1 MKQPYLYFGR
11 KGYMAR
17 AAIASGD
24 YSGTAMTIANA
35 MMLPADVA
43 SGVLK
48 PALELTHRAVD
59 AQTSKRSAIVIAAGP
74 RPGTPAFT
82 GGNAFANIVAGE
94 VSILDS
100 STGCFIDGTNEL
112 NINVVGTDGGIT
124 PTANDFIYLEEVA
137 VSVAGDPTASAVLPF
152 NTTGADICLPAS
164 SFISAQPLAYTAG
177 GGIHWDGTAQDATQL
192 IFKPLKP
199 QAGGGVKTISI
210 IHTANK
216 YKEICE
222 AMQDLCNSQVTE
234 EAIKVHHLTASGQV
248 LHNAFSSR
256 GIRVYGMSIA

>member
-11 KGYMAR
+11 KGYYAF
-17 AAIASGD
+17 AGIADGD
-24 YSGTAMTIANA
+24 YSGTALTIANSL
-35 MMLPADVA
+35 MLPADIDVSTA
-43 SGVLK
+43 STG
-48 PALELTHRAVD
+48 LELTHRAVD
-59 AQTSKRSAIVIAAGP
+59 AQASAKRSAIVVAAGP
-74 RPGTPAFT
+74 RPGTPDFSGAPT
-82 GGNAFANIVAGE
+82 NIVAGE

-100 STGCFIDGTNEL
+100 ASGFFIDGTNEL
-112 NINVVGTDGGIT
+112 NVSVVGTDGGLT
-124 PTANDFIYLEEVA
+124 PTTNDFLYLEEVRFT
-137 VSVAGDPTASAVLPF
+137 SEVLPF
-152 NTTGADICLPAS
+152 NATGADICLPAS

-192 IFKPLKP
+192 IFKPLAP
-199 QAGGGVKTISI
+199 QSGGGVKTITM

-234 EAIKVHHLTASGQV
+234 EAIKVHHLTGNGQV

-256 GIRVYGMSIA
+256 GIRVYGMSIV

>member
-17 AAIASGD
+17 AALANGD

-35 MMLPADVA
+35 LMLPADVA

-48 PALELTHRAVD
+48 PSLELTHRCVT
-59 AQTSKRSAIVIAAGP
+59 AQASAKRSAIVVAAGP
-74 RPGTPAFT
+74 RPGTQAFSGAPT
-82 GGNAFANIVAGE
+82 NIVAGE

-100 STGCFIDGTNEL
+100 ATGSFIDGDQEL

-124 PTANDFIYLEEVA
+124 PHANDFIYLEEISFA
-137 VSVAGDPTASAVLPF
+137 AEVLPF
-152 NTTGADICLPAS
+152 NATGADICLPAA

-177 GGIHWDGTAQDATQL
+177 AGIHWDGTAQDATQL
-192 IFKPLKP
+192 IFKPLAP
-199 QAGGGVKTISI
+199 EAGGGVKTITM

-222 AMQDLCNSQVTE
+222 AMQELCNSQVTE

-248 LHNAFSSR
+248 LHNAFSSK
-256 GIRVYGMSIA
+256 GIRVYGMSIV

>member
-11 KGYMAR
+11 KGYYAF
-17 AAIASGD
+17 AGIADGD
-24 YSGTAMTIANA
+24 YSGTALTIANA
-35 MMLPADVA
+35 LMLPADIDVA
-43 SGVLK
+43 TASTG
-48 PALELTHRAVD
+48 LELTHRAVD
-59 AQTSKRSAIVIAAGP
+59 AQASTKRSAIVVTAGP
-74 RPGTPAFT
+74 RPGTPVFGTT
-82 GGNAFANIVAGE
+82 GTGQILAGE

-100 STGCFIDGTNEL
+100 ASGFFIDGTNEL
-112 NINVVGTDGGIT
+112 NVSVVGTDGGLT
-124 PTANDFIYLEEVA
+124 PTTNDFLYLEEVKFT
-137 VSVAGDPTASAVLPF
+137 SEVLPF
-152 NTTGADICLPAS
+152 NATGADICLPAA

-192 IFKPLKP
+192 IFKPLAP
-199 QAGGGVKTISI
+199 QSGGGVKTITM

-234 EAIKVHHLTASGQV
+234 EAIKVHHLTSSGQV

-256 GIRVYGMSIA
+256 GIRVYGMSIV

>member
-11 KGYMAR
+11 KGYYAF
-17 AAIASGD
+17 AGIADGD
-24 YSGTAMTIANA
+24 YSGTALTIANSL
-35 MMLPADVA
+35 MLPADIDVSTA
-43 SGVLK
+43 STG
-48 PALELTHRAVD
+48 LELSHRAVD

-82 GGNAFANIVAGE
+82 GANAFANIVAGE

-100 STGCFIDGTNEL
+100 ASGFFVDGTNEL
-112 NINVVGTDGGIT
+112 NVSVVGTDGGLT
-124 PTANDFIYLEEVA
+124 PTTNDFLYLEEVKFT
-137 VSVAGDPTASAVLPF
+137 SEVLPF
-152 NTTGADICLPAS
+152 ATTGADVCLPAS

-177 GGIHWDGTAQDATQL
+177 GGVHWDLTAQDATQL
-192 IFKPLKP
+192 IFKPLAP
-199 QAGGGVKTISI
+199 QAGGGVVVIKI

-222 AMQDLCNSQVTE
+222 AMQELCNSQVTE
-234 EAIKVHHLTASGQV
+234 EAIKVHHLTAEGQV

-256 GIRVYGMSIA
+256 GIRVYGMSIV

>member
-17 AAIASGD
+17 AAIANGD
-24 YSGTAMTIANA
+24 YSGTAMTVANS

-48 PALELTHRAVD
+48 PALQLTHRCVD
-59 AQTSKRSAIVIAAGP
+59 AVASAVRSAIVVAAGP
-74 RPGTPAFT
+74 RPGTPAFSGAPT
-82 GGNAFANIVAGE
+82 NHVAGE

-112 NINVVGTDGGIT
+112 NINVVGTDGGMT

-137 VSVAGDPTASAVLPF
+137 LSVTGDPTAAAVLPF
-152 NTTGADICLPAS
+152 NATGSDVCLPAS

-177 GGIHWDGTAQDATQL
+177 GGIHWDSSAQDSTQL
-192 IFKPLKP
+192 IFKPLSP
-199 QAGGGVKTISI
+199 QAGGGVITITM

-222 AMQDLCNSQVTE
+222 AMQDLCNSGVYE
-234 EAIKVHHLTASGQV
+234 EMIKVHHLTKEGQV
-248 LHNAFSSR
+248 LHKAFSSR
-256 GIRVYGMSIA
+256 GITIYGLSIV